1 MASLM
6 AENKFKINLKIL
18 LEMAVINN
26 LSFKKKRKVWA
37 LLVTEIEKVYR
48 DRRDKA
54 RNKKVGLE
62 IQAETLIVQLRLQM
76 F

>member
-6 AENKFKINLKIL
+6 AENKFKTNLKIL